1 MKRHIIDVMCVFR
14 AHVRP
19 HGKPRGRY
27 EWPRFRVVGIWDA
40 EAREYV
46 FFVTNVP
53 VSMLR
58 AESIPEVYR
67 LRWEVETFYKLG
79 KSGLGLHE
87 LRSRKAHIVELM
99 VRSALIRAS
108 IAMQAKLEAE
118 KRLPIGVWMNPLQ
131 WLTVWRQVLPELVL
145 RILHGRPHGGS
156 IRWRLLAR
164 LAADPNRSRPPTR
177 WRCMASTR
185 MAATSSA

>member
-1 MKRHIIDVMCVFR
+1 MHTIRWRDGSRELPVGKILCV
-14 AHVRP
+14 
-19 HGKPRGRY
+19 GQN
-27 EWPRFRVVGIWDA
+27 
-40 EAREYV
+40 YV
-46 FFVTNVP
+46 
-53 VSMLR
+53 
-58 AESIPEVYR
+58 
-67 LRWEVETFYKLG
+67 
-79 KSGLGLHE
+79 
-87 LRSRKAHIVELM
+87 AHIVELM

-131 WLTVWRQVLPELVL
+131 WLTVWRQILPELVL